1 MTNND
6 PDGTSSRKV
15 RQYSPE
21 YVGEYMKHTLKNY
34 VYKTIFV
41 DDDTFNIGNKHTIE
55 MSKVFGKTGLPGM
68 LLSELIRVKKMHGR
82 L

>member
-34 VYKTIFV
+34 VYKTI
-41 DDDTFNIGNKHTIE
+41 
-55 MSKVFGKTGLPGM
+55 
-68 LLSELIRVKKMHGR
+68 LLMMIL
-82 L
+82 LT